1 MTQPSC
7 CSRFVALLFC
17 AVAGTAAAAD
27 DLQLARSYGPLLG
40 RRAPPPLEGPGLLLT
55 DIHVDEDWPAGSDYT
70 VEFSPA
76 GGGAAQRF
84 PMLVGQPGA
93 LTLQSGRYCL
103 TAVERGGKRYAS
115 ACEAPFFDVS
125 AHSVDVTGQVD
136 VALRRK
142 RAEVTARRFGPD
154 YAEVPLSEAQQSDVA
169 AHLEASA
176 TKGVRTFFVSSP
188 PGLWRIAR
196 LFPDG
201 VVEIQQQALAN
212 ASYERGSWTADGAAL
227 VLSFHKGNS
236 LYRFAPDG
244 DGWQGT
250 STVLTQSD
258 FSGADFATVRYLAVA
273 TRLPCWH
280 WQRCGTRWPSG
291 VVSNPD
297 YTFVKHLDTLTGRLE
312 LEFALVAEHGV
323 AKPQTPRAV
332 ASALSPEQTQDV
344 LKNFALT
351 LYSADLASAT
361 TQRYR
366 QSIDFIRNGDALEV
380 RLGDLQPLPSNP

>member
-1 MTQPSC
+1 MTHPSC

-40 RRAPPPLEGPGLLLT
+40 RRAPPPLEGPGLLLA
-55 DIHVDEDWPAGSDYT
+55 DIRIDEDWPAGSDYA

-84 PMLVGQPGA
+84 PMLVGQSGA

-125 AHSVDVTGQVD
+125 AHSVDVTGQID

-188 PGLWRIAR
+188 PGLWRIVR

-227 VLSFHKGNS
+227 ALSFHKGNS

-250 STVLTQSD
+250 LAVLTHRD
-258 FSGADFATVRYLAVA
+258 FSGADFATVRHLAVA

-312 LEFALVAEHGV
+312 LEFALVSEHGV

-332 ASALSPEQTQDV
+332 AEARSAEYSVSAKFFSTSCVCSGD
-344 LKNFALT
+344 KAL
-351 LYSADLASAT
+351 AT
-361 TQRYR
+361 AQRYR

-380 RLGDLQPLPSNP
+380 RLGDLQPLPSKP